1 MLHHLPKL
9 QNMHDYRVDANTD
22 ITDFVNSKFVE
33 LEGPPHVAHVHFFS
47 KNLLA
52 YLETLVAFCPY
63 YKEAD
68 PRMAGKMETF
78 FQQAVKRYE
87 HFKSNQLN
95 EYIARKLNAW
105 CKQYR
110 PKQASTAP
118 AQDEED
124 IEGEEG
130 DVVDVPSGEAVQTF
144 TMFPPSQD
152 EEEEESAS
160 PAAAAAAAPAATAA
174 AAPAAAGDG
183 GVAAP
188 AASDA

>member
-1 MLHHLPKL
+1 
-9 QNMHDYRVDANTD
+9 
-22 ITDFVNSKFVE
+22 
-33 LEGPPHVAHVHFFS
+33 
-47 KNLLA
+47 
-52 YLETLVAFCPY
+52 
-63 YKEAD
+63 
-68 PRMAGKMETF
+68 MAGKMETF

-110 PKQASTAP
+110 PKPASTAP

-130 DVVDVPSGEAVQTF
+130 DVVDVPGGETVPTLS
-144 TMFPPSQD
+144 MSEG
-152 EEEEESAS
+152 EEEDEEESAA
-160 PAAAAAAAPAATAA
+160 PAAAGA
-174 AAPAAAGDG
+174 AAPAAAGAAAPAAAGGD

-188 AASDA
+188 AVSND